1 MPAAKKNAKAA
12 AKTKLQQVSWLEVR
26 PAPVA
31 LLSGAE
37 EFFAAEAIRNLR
49 SILRTEDPA
58 LEVHEIDA
66 KHHEPGEFSTVVSPS
81 LFMEPR
87 LVIVQNVHET
97 TDSLLTEVIDY
108 LQAPIEGTTIILR
121 HKSGARGK
129 KLLDAV
135 RALPD
140 AIEVPCAPL
149 KANEL
154 DDFVRTL
161 VRYERR
167 SIQPLAARA
176 LVAAFNTDLEELAA
190 AVRQLMNVSTE
201 SEITPELVDRYYGG
215 RVETTGFKIADA
227 AIAGRLPDALRL
239 LRAGF
244 DTGLNPV
251 PIVSAIAMK
260 LRMMAKVSGLSGS
273 DAQLAGT
280 VGAAPWQVG
289 QARREL
295 RGWTDEE
302 LARAIQLTAETD
314 HMVKGKS
321 REPEF
326 AAERLVRK
334 IALRER

>member
-1 MPAAKKNAKAA
+1 M
-12 AKTKLQQVSWLEVR
+12 KLQQVSWLEIR

-37 EFFAAEAIRNLR
+37 DFFADEAVSNLR
-49 SILRTEDPA
+49 AILRAEDPA
-58 LEVHEIDA
+58 IEVHEIDA
-66 KHHEPGEFSTVVSPS
+66 KHHEPGEFTTVVSPS

-97 TDSLLTEVIDY
+97 SESLLNEIIDY
-108 LQAPIEGTTIILR
+108 LSAPIDGTHIVLR
-121 HKSGARGK
+121 HRTGVRGK

-135 RALPD
+135 RALPE
-140 AIEVPCAPL
+140 AIEVACTPL

-154 DDFVRTL
+154 DGFVRQL

-167 SIQPLAARA
+167 SIQPQAVHA
-176 LVAAFNTDLEELAA
+176 LIAAFNTDLAELAA

-201 SEITPELVDRYYGG
+201 PEITPELVDRYYGG

-244 DTGLNPV
+244 ETGLNPV

-260 LRMMAKVSGLSGS
+260 LRMMAKVSGLAGS

-295 RGWTDEE
+295 RGWTDRE
-302 LARAIQLTAETD
+302 LAIAIQLTAETD
-314 HMVKGKS
+314 HMVKGLS
-321 REPEF
+321 RDPEF

-334 IALRER
+334 VALRER